1 MRKYVTASILMAA
14 SVMGA
19 AAQST
24 SPLSTDNRANITAQT
39 HCKDK
44 DGNVWLKSSAELA
57 GSTDKSPNTTGSAAS
72 PKSSARQPAP
82 VASSGGPDMTEV
94 ARSLADCP

>member
-1 MRKYVTASILMAA
+1 MRTFSATCVLLAA

-24 SPLSTDNRANITAQT
+24 SPLSTDNRPNVTAQT

-44 DGNVWLKSSAELA
+44 AGQVWLKSSAQLA
-57 GSTDKSPNTTGSAAS
+57 GSTDPAQSTTGGASGQSGAAARVPVESA
-72 PKSSARQPAP
+72 
-82 VASSGGPDMTEV
+82 GGPNMTEI
-94 ARSLADCP
+94 AKTLPDCP